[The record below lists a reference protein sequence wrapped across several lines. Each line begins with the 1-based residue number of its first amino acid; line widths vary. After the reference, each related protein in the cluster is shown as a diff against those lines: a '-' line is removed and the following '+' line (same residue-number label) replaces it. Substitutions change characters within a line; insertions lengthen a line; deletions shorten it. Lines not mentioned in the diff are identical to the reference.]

1 MGNLRDAFKST
12 PIWPKLRG
20 AKFGA
25 ALILGEMIGSLP
37 SGVLRTIGARAMGMK
52 VARTAKLYRWREVRD
67 AHNITIGDGSIIG
80 MWATFDGRE
89 GITIGKNVNFSS
101 EVALW
106 TLQHDYNSPTF
117 ATSGGPIVIEDR
129 AWISFRV
136 TILPGVTIGEGAV
149 VAANAVVTKDVAPY
163 TVVGGI
169 PAKKIG
175 DRSDNLSYDWT
186 NARSHAAWFV

>member
-1 MGNLRDAFKST
+1 
-12 PIWPKLRG
+12 
-20 AKFGA
+20 
-25 ALILGEMIGSLP
+25 
-37 SGVLRTIGARAMGMK
+37 
-52 VARTAKLYRWREVRD
+52 
-67 AHNITIGDGSIIG
+67 
-80 MWATFDGRE
+80 MWATLDGRN

-117 ATSGGPIVIEDR
+117 ATSGGPIVIGDR
-129 AWISFRV
+129 AWISFRA

-149 VAANAVVTKDVAPY
+149 VAANSVVTKDVPPF

-175 DRSDNLSYDWT
+175 ERTTDLSYDWT
-186 NARSHAAWFV
+186 NARSHAAWLV

>member
-1 MGNLRDAFKST
+1 MASVKDRLKST
-12 PIWPKLRG
+12 SVWPKLRG
-20 AKFGA
+20 AKSGA
-25 ALILGEMIGSLP
+25 AFAAGEVVGSIP
-37 SGVLRTIGARAMGMK
+37 SGALRTIGAKLMGMK
-52 VARTAKLYRWREVRD
+52 VAATAKLYRWREVRD
-67 AHNITIGDGSIIG
+67 AQNISVGAGSIIG
-80 MWATFDGRE
+80 MWATLDGRE

-129 AWISFRV
+129 AWISFRA

-149 VAANAVVTKDVAPY
+149 VAANSVVTKDVPPY

-175 DRSDNLSYDWT
+175 ERTADLSYEWT
-186 NARSHAAWFV
+186 NARSHAPWFI